1 MGDLI
6 GSAVEGTLYWVGA
19 SELRRLRELDVA
31 PSVRAQ
37 LVADAC
43 RLNALYMIA
52 RAGSGHIGS
61 SFSSLDIVTWLHLEE
76 LGHTGNQDL
85 YFSSKGHDAPG
96 LYALM
101 IALERLPFDSI
112 HRLRQLDGLPG
123 HPDIGT
129 PGIVTNTG
137 SLGMGRLLAWCQ
149 RCISGPLSTRWMTP
163 ARTLRF
169 E

>member
-6 GSAVEGTLYWVGA
+6 GSAVDGTLYWIGA
-19 SELRRLRELDVA
+19 SELRRLCELEVQA
-31 PSVRAQ
+31 PARAA
-37 LVADAC
+37 LLADAC

-76 LGHTGNQDL
+76 LNRHGTQDM

-101 IALERLPFDSI
+101 IPLGQPPFD
-112 HRLRQLDGLPG
+112 R
-123 HPDIGT
+123 
-129 PGIVTNTG
+129 
-137 SLGMGRLLAWCQ
+137 
-149 RCISGPLSTRWMTP
+149 
-163 ARTLRF
+163 
-169 E
+169 